1 MTGAYLF
8 LPTSDLDK
16 CGNVHAR
23 KFQADDGWEG
33 GVEGPGEEPRRDASH
48 SVREAAA
55 AVGEDGVLPYAT
67 G

>member
-1 MTGAYLF
+1 MDGGDSGPGA
-8 LPTSDLDK
+8 
-16 CGNVHAR
+16 HR
-23 KFQADDGWEG
+23 DGWEG

-48 SVREAAA
+48 PVREAAA